1 VAEGLKTGVIV
12 TVFPDAGY
20 KYLSDTELWNED

>member
-1 VAEGLKTGVIV
+1 LDEGHIV

-20 KYLSDTELWNED
+20 KYLSDKKLWGGE